1 MTNELREALKNLR
14 DVIQKEHPNAI
25 EAIVAFKCGGVVQVK
40 VNENIV
46 CTSLEVR
53 NDEQPSQ

>member
-1 MTNELREALKNLR
+1 MTNELRVALRNLR

-25 EAIVAFKCGGVVQVK
+25 EATVAFKCGGVVQVK

-46 CTSLEVR
+46 CTSLEVQ
-53 NDEQPSQ
+53 DD